1 MTGPDT
7 EILSRLVATLESAR
21 ARKPMYFSPVEPRA
35 AESWLNGLRTGCSL
49 AGLEWSSAHRR
60 PALVRRGLEETAAWE
75 TAHLADPGLGPEAIV
90 DELLA
95 IEVEMWRDMGRQ
107 DA

>member
-35 AESWLNGLRTGCSL
+35 AESWLNGLRTGAPSP
-49 AGLEWSSAHRR
+49 ASNGRR
-60 PALVRRGLEETAAWE
+60 IIADRR
-75 TAHLADPGLGPEAIV
+75 
-90 DELLA
+90 
-95 IEVEMWRDMGRQ
+95 
-107 DA
+107 